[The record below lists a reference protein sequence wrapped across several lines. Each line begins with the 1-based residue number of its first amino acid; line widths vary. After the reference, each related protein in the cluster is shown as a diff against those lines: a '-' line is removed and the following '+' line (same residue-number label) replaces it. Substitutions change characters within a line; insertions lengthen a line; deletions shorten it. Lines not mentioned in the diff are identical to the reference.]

1 MARRA
6 SSSINP
12 GVLLGGA
19 AAVIIAVVG
28 GKMMLGGKTQ
38 SFGDVAPLDVQEFLA
53 NGNSLRG
60 NVYVVEGT
68 IDERFFRSNSQRH
81 IVSVRLSTPGA
92 ELVPIEIT
100 PEFSHMNIER
110 EQRYSFLVRF
120 REGGIPVAT
129 GINRL

>member
-28 GKMMLGGKTQ
+28 GKMLLGGKTQ
-38 SFGDVAPLDVQEFLA
+38 SFGDAAPLDVQEFLT

-68 IDERFFRSNSQRH
+68 VDERFFRSNSQRQ
-81 IVSVRLSTPGA
+81 IVSIRLSTPGG

>member
-28 GKMMLGGKTQ
+28 GKMLLGSKTQ
-38 SFGDVAPLDVQEFLA
+38 SFGDVAPLDVQEFLT

-68 IDERFFRSNSQRH
+68 VDERFFRSNSQRQ
-81 IVSVRLSTPGA
+81 IVSIRLSTPGA

>member
-6 SSSINP
+6 SSTTNP
-12 GVLLGGA
+12 GILLGGA
-19 AAVIIAVVG
+19 AAVVIAIIVG
-28 GKMMLGGKTQ
+28 KSMLGKKTQ
-38 SFGDVAPLDVQEFLA
+38 SFGDVAPLNVEEFLA

-68 IDERFFRSNSQRH
+68 IDERFFRSNSECQ
-81 IVSVRLSTPGA
+81 IVSVRLSTPGE

-100 PEFSHMNIER
+100 PEFSHLNIER